1 MSDSANNVVIGL
13 GRTGVSCLAH
23 LAALGEGAVAM
34 DTRVAP
40 PEVEAARCA
49 HPGAEI
55 VTGGLDA
62 ARLAGARRV
71 IVSPGIARSTPAIAA
86 AEAAGAEVIGDIEL
100 FARAASAPVVAI
112 TGSNGKSTVTAM
124 LAAMAREAGLEA
136 GVGGNYG
143 PPALELLTDPEPA
156 LYILEL
162 SSFQLET
169 TESLAPKA
177 AAILNISADHLDRYA
192 GVDDYAAAK
201 ARIARGAG
209 TLVVNRDDPRT
220 AGLQGPGR
228 TRGFTLG
235 APDGDD
241 WGVVGGADGAPWL
254 AHGTEAVM
262 PAAELPLVGAHNR
275 VNALAALALGE
286 AAGLPRSAM
295 RAALAGFRGL
305 DHRCTRV
312 AEQGGVVW
320 VDDSK
325 ATNVGAALA
334 AIDGLE
340 TPVVLIAGGQGKDQD
355 FAPLAEPARRGRLRA
370 AVTLGEDGP
379 TIAAILAPHVPVVAA
394 EDMDEAVARAGELA
408 QPGDTVLL
416 SPACASFDQFDG
428 YAQRGEAFATAV
440 VGRAA

>member
-1 MSDSANNVVIGL
+1 LSDSANNVVIGL

-23 LAALGEGAVAM
+23 LAARGEGAVAM
-34 DTRVAP
+34 DTRSAP
-40 PEVEAARCA
+40 PELEAARRA

-86 AEAAGAEVIGDIEL
+86 AEAAGAEILGDIEL
-100 FARAASAPVVAI
+100 FARAATAPVVAI

-124 LAAMAREAGLEA
+124 LAAMAVEAGVRA

-177 AAILNISADHLDRYA
+177 ATVLNVSADHLDRYA
-192 GVDDYAAAK
+192 DLDEYAAAK
-201 ARIARGAG
+201 ARIARGAE
-209 TLVVNRDDPRT
+209 TLVVNRDDSHSAALT
-220 AGLQGPGR
+220 GPGR
-228 TRGFTLG
+228 TLGFTLG
-235 APDGDD
+235 VPQGGE
-241 WGVVGGADGAPWL
+241 WGVVAGVDGTPWL
-254 AHGTEAVM
+254 ACGKERVM

-275 VNALAALALGE
+275 ANALAALALGE
-286 AAGLPRSAM
+286 AAGFPRPAM
-295 RAALAGFRGL
+295 RRALAGFSGL
-305 DHRCTRV
+305 DHRCVRV
-312 AEQGGVVW
+312 AESGGVTW
-320 VDDSK
+320 IDDSK

-334 AIDGLE
+334 AIEGLE
-340 TPVVLIAGGQGKDQD
+340 TPVVLIAGGQGKGQD
-355 FAPLAEPARRGRLRA
+355 FAPLAEPASRGQLRA

-379 TIAAILAPHVPVVAA
+379 TIAAVLAPHVPVVAA
-394 EDMDEAVARAGELA
+394 GGMDEAVVRARELA
-408 QPGDTVLL
+408 EPGDAVLL

-428 YAQRGEAFATAV
+428 YAQRGKAFATAV
-440 VGRAA
+440 AGRAA

>member
-23 LAALGEGAVAM
+23 LAARGEGAVAM
-34 DTRVAP
+34 DTRSAP
-40 PEVEAARCA
+40 PELEAARRA

-62 ARLAGARRV
+62 RRLAEARRI

-100 FARAASAPVVAI
+100 FARAATAPVVAI

-124 LAAMAREAGLEA
+124 LAAMAAEAGVCA

-177 AAILNISADHLDRYA
+177 ATVLNVSADHLDRYA
-192 GVDDYAAAK
+192 DLDDYAAAK
-201 ARIARGAG
+201 ARIARGAE
-209 TLVVNRDDPRT
+209 TLVVNRDDPRS
-220 AGLQGPGR
+220 AALSGPGQ
-228 TRGFTLG
+228 TLGFTLG
-235 APDGDD
+235 EPAAGD
-241 WGVVGGADGAPWL
+241 WGVRSGPDGAPWL
-254 AHGTEAVM
+254 ACGEEGVM

-275 VNALAALALGE
+275 ANALAALALGE
-286 AAGLPRSAM
+286 AAGLPRAAM
-295 RAALAGFRGL
+295 RTALAGFVGL
-305 DHRCTRV
+305 DHRCVRV
-312 AEQGGVVW
+312 AESGGVTW
-320 VDDSK
+320 IDDSK

-334 AIDGLE
+334 AIQGLE
-340 TPVVLIAGGQGKDQD
+340 APVVLIAGGQGKDQD

-379 TIAAILAPHVPVVAA
+379 TIAAVLAPHVPVHAA
-394 EDMDEAVARAGELA
+394 ADMAEAVSRAGELA
-408 QPGDTVLL
+408 RPGDAVLL

-440 VGRAA
+440 AGRAA

>member
-1 MSDSANNVVIGL
+1 LSDSAANVVIGL

-23 LAALGEGAVAM
+23 LAARGEGAVAM
-34 DTRVAP
+34 DTRDAP
-40 PEVEAARCA
+40 PELEAARRA

-55 VTGGLDA
+55 LTGGLDA
-62 ARLAGARRV
+62 ERLAAARRV

-86 AEAAGAEVIGDIEL
+86 AGAAGAEVIGDIEL
-100 FARAASAPVVAI
+100 FARAATAPVVAI

-124 LAAMAREAGLEA
+124 LAAMAAEAGIPA

-177 AAILNISADHLDRYA
+177 ATVLNVSADHLDRYA
-192 GVDDYAAAK
+192 DLDDYAAAK
-201 ARIARGAG
+201 ARIARGAE
-209 TLVVNRDDPRT
+209 TLVVNRDDPRS
-220 AGLQGPGR
+220 AALVGPGR
-228 TRGFTLG
+228 TLGFTLG
-235 APDGDD
+235 EPAAGD
-241 WGVVGGADGAPWL
+241 WGVCPGPDGAPWL
-254 AHGTEAVM
+254 ARGDEAVM

-275 VNALAALALGE
+275 ANALAALALGE
-286 AAGLPRSAM
+286 AAGLPRAAM
-295 RAALAGFRGL
+295 RAALAGFGGL
-305 DHRCTRV
+305 DHRCVRV
-312 AEQGGVVW
+312 AEHAGVSW
-320 VDDSK
+320 IDDSK

-334 AIDGLE
+334 AIEGLDA
-340 TPVVLIAGGQGKDQD
+340 PVVLIAGGQGKDQD

-379 TIAAILAPHVPVVAA
+379 AIAAVLAPHVPVHAA
-394 EDMDEAVARAGELA
+394 ADMAEAVARAGELA
-408 QPGDTVLL
+408 QPGDAVLL

-440 VGRAA
+440 ARRAA